1 MGELEILKRFNP
13 YFRRTEEIILAILD
27 KPTKNLFD
35 LNNPMF
41 FEKNV
46 LCENY
51 SNLRR
56 HLSLRSG
63 SNESHGSN
71 NKTENKDSEEIDIL
85 FHYRFL
91 LPFKF

>member
-1 MGELEILKRFNP
+1 MNIYQHGFFMSFL
-13 YFRRTEEIILAILD
+13 YFRRTEEIIMALLN

-56 HLSLRSG
+56 HLSLRSE
-63 SNESHGSN
+63 SDESHGNTKEQNSV
-71 NKTENKDSEEIDIL
+71 K
-85 FHYRFL
+85 
-91 LPFKF
+91 

>member
-1 MGELEILKRFNP
+1 MGELLNGFNL

-63 SNESHGSN
+63 SNESHGNN
-71 NKTENKDSEEIDIL
+71 NKTEKKDSDEIDL

>member
-1 MGELEILKRFNP
+1 MNKILTQILDFFLLI
-13 YFRRTEEIILAILD
+13 FRRTGEIILALLD

-35 LNNPMF
+35 LNNPLF

-56 HLSLRSG
+56 HLSMRSE
-63 SNESHGSN
+63 SDESHG
-71 NKTENKDSEEIDIL
+71 NKNEQNL
-85 FHYRFL
+85 
-91 LPFKF
+91 